1 MKNDERSIVSK
12 TFYDSI
18 NVIIDRGIEPR
29 IIIERFIRKSDRIR
43 YETRLNC
50 HIVDGRRQ
58 FFVNTFDIPILE
70 HIIKHT
76 GYCDRHLPIMDFLA
90 KEVSIKGGKFESF
103 ESARINSIGI
113 PIKWEGNDMSSNF
126 SNIPMRDLVLE
137 GSPCFTRDY
146 AILCGIVIEYREYN
160 ETLFLYPVED
170 GTNFRRVST
179 KDFVTE
185 TKWKWLEKNAQVM
198 LQSIYE
204 GYPSFSLSNDHMND
218 IMRMI
223 IQLTHRYDDYR
234 VPCEAK
240 FSPLI
245 SLPGTMLTRFT
256 KLIEAHRHICE
267 NVDEHMVSSYQK
279 ERIKFI
285 KKYNWNAYHYL
296 VNACR
301 AFDFN
306 LSKYGIQ
313 DFNTFMKNVVDYGV
327 LNKTYY
333 AK

>member
-1 MKNDERSIVSK
+1 MTEDRKSIVSK

-43 YETRLNC
+43 YETRLNR
-50 HIVDGRRQ
+50 HIINGMEQ
-58 FFVNTFDIPILE
+58 FFVNAFDIPILE
-70 HIIKHT
+70 HIIKHA
-76 GYCDRHLPIMDFLA
+76 GYRDRHIPIMDFLA
-90 KEVSIKGGKFESF
+90 NEVSVKDGKFESF
-103 ESARINSIGI
+103 EAAKINSVSI
-113 PIKWEGNDMSSNF
+113 PIKWEGNDMSGNLA
-126 SNIPMRDLVLE
+126 NVPKRDLVLE

-146 AILCGIVIEYREYN
+146 AILYGIVIEYREYN

-185 TKWKWLEKNAQVM
+185 TKWKWLEKNACVM

-204 GYPSFSLSNDHMND
+204 RYDNFTLNNDYSND

-234 VPCEAK
+234 VPNEAK

-245 SLPGTMLTRFT
+245 PIPGTMLTRFT
-256 KLIEAHRHICE
+256 KLIEAHRKICE
-267 NVDEHMVSSYQK
+267 NVEDYTVLSYQQ
-279 ERIKFI
+279 ERTKFI
-285 KKYNWNAYHYL
+285 KKYNWNVYHYL

-306 LSKYGIQ
+306 LNKYGIQ

-327 LNKTYY
+327 LNKTCYE
-333 AK
+333 K

>member
-1 MKNDERSIVSK
+1 MKNDEKSIVSK
-12 TFYDSI
+12 TFYGSI
-18 NVIIDRGIEPR
+18 NVIIDRGIEPK
-29 IIIERFIRKSDRIR
+29 IIIERFIRKSNRIR
-43 YETRLNC
+43 YETRLNR
-50 HIVDGRRQ
+50 HIINGMEQ
-58 FFVNTFDIPILE
+58 FFVNAFDIPILE
-70 HIIKHT
+70 HIIKHA
-76 GYCDRHLPIMDFLA
+76 GYRDRHIPIMDFLA
-90 KEVSIKGGKFESF
+90 NEVSVKDGKFESF
-103 ESARINSIGI
+103 EAAKINSVSI
-113 PIKWEGNDMSSNF
+113 PIKWEGNDMSTNLA
-126 SNIPMRDLVLE
+126 NVPKRDAVLE

-146 AILCGIVIEYREYN
+146 ALLCGIVIEYREYN
-160 ETLFLYPVED
+160 DTLFLYPVED

-185 TKWKWLEKNAQVM
+185 TKWKWLEENVQVM

-204 GYPSFSLSNDHMND
+204 RYPSFSLSNDHMND

-245 SLPGTMLTRFT
+245 PLPGTMLTRFT
-256 KLIEAHRHICE
+256 KVIEVHSQIHE
-267 NVDEHMVSSYQK
+267 NVDENVLEVYQK

-285 KKYNWNAYHYL
+285 KKYNWNTYHYL

-306 LSKYGIQ
+306 LNKYGIQ
-313 DFNTFMKNVVDYGV
+313 DFNTFMKNVVDYGI
-327 LNKTYY
+327 LNKTCYE
-333 AK
+333 K